1 MNQGMN
7 LVWSKSPHWEKY
19 YRPQSI
25 PEALKLLEE
34 SGGHARIIAGGT
46 DLIPQ
51 IRNKEKEPKV
61 LVDITRLSGL
71 NEIKL
76 ENGFI

>member
-7 LVWSKSPHWEKY
+7 LVWSKSLHWEKY

-51 IRNKEKEPKV
+51 IRNKEKEQK
-61 LVDITRLSGL
+61 
-71 NEIKL
+71 
-76 ENGFI
+76 FW